1 MINLDIVAKLLM
13 LSSEGEDVGENS
25 IRRSLFALEESLCRK
40 KTIQFKIKK
49 QLIGILRVKTTTII
63 RSMKH
68 FAR

>member
-68 FAR
+68 SAR